1 MGNAP
6 STDLPR
12 TESHGRTVEV
22 METDEKSQG
31 FNELATTNPKP
42 NDDGSSNLN
51 PLQYDTS
58 SARSIHQYTSQEHKR
73 FYINVVTSD
82 DCVGPTVLC
91 CVSVSLL

>member
-42 NDDGSSNLN
+42 KDDGSSNLN
-51 PLQYDTS
+51 PLHGAS
-58 SARSIHQYTSQEHKR
+58 LFVCVILHFCFYTHLSVLVVKKPNR
-73 FYINVVTSD
+73 FNQKM
-82 DCVGPTVLC
+82 LN
-91 CVSVSLL
+91 